1 MEPHTGIFAGRG
13 GPSRSGGLRC
23 VPVCGPL
30 TANVLANVLRAEEAQ
45 GRSLHLLERH
55 GALAWSRAELG
66 FDRAWIAQAG
76 ERICLLA
83 VEGASVALVEAPG
96 GVNSPEVLALIR
108 ARMEPPGGG

>member
-1 MEPHTGIFAGRG
+1 MYRCAG
-13 GPSRSGGLRC
+13 PI
-23 VPVCGPL
+23 
-30 TANVLANVLRAEEAQ
+30 TARVLANILRAEEAQ

-55 GALAWSRAELG
+55 GALSWSRAELG